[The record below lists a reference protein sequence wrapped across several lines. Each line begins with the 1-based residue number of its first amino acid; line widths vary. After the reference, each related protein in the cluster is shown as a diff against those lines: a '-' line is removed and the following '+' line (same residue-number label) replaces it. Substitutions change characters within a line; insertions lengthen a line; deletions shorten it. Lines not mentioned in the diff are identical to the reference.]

1 MIVQAL
7 IAHPPA
13 ATDEFFR
20 GRIDQMIDL
29 GAVLRH
35 AAEVEHK
42 SLTDFILDA
51 AYFYATHARHR
62 GGVDRTEP
70 SSSAT
75 GTVWPGT
82 TA

>member
-42 SLTDFILDA
+42 S
-51 AYFYATHARHR
+51 
-62 GGVDRTEP
+62 P
-70 SSSAT
+70 AT
-75 GTVWPGT
+75 GAVWPGT
-82 TA
+82 TALAVLSHPVV